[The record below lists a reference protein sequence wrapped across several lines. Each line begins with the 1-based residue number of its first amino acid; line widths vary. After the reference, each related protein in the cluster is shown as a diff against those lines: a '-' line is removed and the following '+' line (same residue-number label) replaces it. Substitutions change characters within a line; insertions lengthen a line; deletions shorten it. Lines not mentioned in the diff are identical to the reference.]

1 MLWFVSDPVSK
12 LDTWIQKSQKPEPTE
27 RYSDN
32 MYKQNMTQWKQKT
45 LVAAASLALA
55 GISFDASALA
65 LGEIGRAHV

>member
-1 MLWFVSDPVSK
+1 
-12 LDTWIQKSQKPEPTE
+12 
-27 RYSDN
+27 

-65 LGEIGRAHV
+65 LGAVTVHSHLGEPLRAEIEVPQISET